1 MCKRD
6 HAHVEEVYV
15 VGFVPSTFVPNDV
28 PEWFDPFLELLSTN
42 NLSNGF
48 IDRYQVP
55 YLSTLAV
62 RDYEPGEMLTV

>member
-28 PEWFDPFLELLSTN
+28 PERFDPFLDLRT
-42 NLSNGF
+42 
-48 IDRYQVP
+48 I
-55 YLSTLAV
+55 
-62 RDYEPGEMLTV
+62 